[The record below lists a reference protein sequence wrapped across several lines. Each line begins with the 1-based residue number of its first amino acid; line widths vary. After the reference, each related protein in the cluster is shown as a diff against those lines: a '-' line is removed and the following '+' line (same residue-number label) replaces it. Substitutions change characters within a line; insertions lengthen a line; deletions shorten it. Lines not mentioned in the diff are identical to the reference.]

1 MTANQIFTIGHSVH
15 SGEEFVALLQAHHID
30 VVVDVR
36 SSPYSQYTPQHNRE
50 MMQESLG
57 KAGIGYLYLGAELG
71 ARRDEEEAYDG
82 DLARYELIRQLPGF
96 NNGIE
101 RVREGMQKYRIALM
115 CAEKDPC
122 DCHRSVLVTRVFHE
136 EGVEVAHILEDGSI
150 DTQSDL
156 ERVMIDGRR
165 SQGHQQLELGLGNSE
180 EVISQAYRK
189 RSEKICYRRALDES
203 SNIDGGSS

>member
-1 MTANQIFTIGHSVH
+1 MNQIFTIGHSVH
-15 SGEEFVALLQAHHID
+15 SAGEFIALLQMHLID

-50 MMQESLG
+50 MIQETME
-57 KAGIGYLYLGAELG
+57 KVGIRYLYLGAELG

-96 NNGIE
+96 KNGIE
-101 RVREGMQKYRIALM
+101 RVREGMQQYRIALM

-136 EGVEVAHILEDGSI
+136 EGVEIAHILEDGSI

-165 SQGHQQLELGLGNSE
+165 SQGHQQLDLGLGNSE
-180 EVISQAYRK
+180 DVVTQAYRK
-189 RSEKICYRRALDES
+189 RSEKICYRRDLAEGS
-203 SNIDGGSS
+203 SIDGDSS